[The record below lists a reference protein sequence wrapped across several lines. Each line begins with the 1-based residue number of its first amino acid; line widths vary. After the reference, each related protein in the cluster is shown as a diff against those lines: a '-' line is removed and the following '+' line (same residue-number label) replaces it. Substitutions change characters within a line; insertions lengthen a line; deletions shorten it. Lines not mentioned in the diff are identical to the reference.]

1 MTANQ
6 RLAAV
11 AALLA
16 VGALMAGSPFPRAA
30 DVDTLARMVEAEEDH
45 VSALELAAWI
55 RDRKPGL
62 RVIDV
67 RDADAFADYAIP
79 LAENVPLEDLMRM
92 PFRRDETV
100 VLYSEGGAHA
110 AQAWV
115 LLRARGVRA
124 VYQLKGGLY
133 AWVDEV
139 MNAAVPSNAGPD
151 TMRRFTEE
159 VAPLARYF
167 GGLPRVGPADSAPDA
182 LALPEARGGKAARAV
197 RELRRR
203 GC

>member
-1 MTANQ
+1 MTGNR
-6 RLAAV
+6 RLAVLAAFLAS

-16 VGALMAGSPFPRAA
+16 GSPYPRVA

-55 RDRKPGL
+55 RDRKSGL

-79 LAENVPLEDLMRM
+79 RAENVPVDELVRL
-92 PFRRDETV
+92 PFRRNETV

-115 LLRARGVRA
+115 LLRARGVRN

-139 MNAAVPSNAGPD
+139 MNASVPSNASPE
-151 TMRRFTEE
+151 TIRRFQEE

-167 GGLPRVGPADSAPDA
+167 GGLPRVGGPVDDPAA
-182 LALPEARGGKAARAV
+182 LEVPGGVQRTGSAV